1 MTAKMGRP
9 PKPAEE
15 RCVRKSFSCPPAL
28 WEQVETWIPDR
39 ERSAVIQAAFTR
51 AIARAKRQGVGEE
64 EQGAESAE

>member
-1 MTAKMGRP
+1 MNAKMGRP

-39 ERSAVIQAAFTR
+39 ERRAVIQAAFTR
-51 AIARAKRQGVGEE
+51 AIARAKRQDVAGEE
-64 EQGAESAE
+64 PGAEGAE